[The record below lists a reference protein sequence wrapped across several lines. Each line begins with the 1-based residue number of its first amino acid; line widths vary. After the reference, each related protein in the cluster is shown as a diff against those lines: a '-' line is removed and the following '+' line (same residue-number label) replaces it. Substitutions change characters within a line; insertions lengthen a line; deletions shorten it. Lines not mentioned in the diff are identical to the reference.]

1 MSNTNEQLK
10 KEWMSHT
17 REAIEK
23 KWYKCE
29 LSSGLYDDVWRQV
42 TYPEFLCAADYRIV
56 KTPNHP
62 EYVEP
67 PKMVKVEFETTKE
80 LANDLLNNILEQVNS
95 SEVSSMQ
102 LVLLN
107 KIISGLKKAAFC

>member
-1 MSNTNEQLK
+1 MSTKNEQLK

-29 LSSGLYDDVWRQV
+29 LSSGLYDGVWREI
-42 TYPEFLCAADYRIV
+42 TCPEFLCAADYRIV
-56 KTPNHP
+56 KTSNHP

-67 PKMVKVEFETTKE
+67 PKMVKVEFETTKYAAIE
-80 LANDLLNNILEQVNS
+80 LFNYYVSIAPLLAPGSDSES
-95 SEVSSMQ
+95 SVKSM
-102 LVLLN
+102 
-107 KIISGLKKAAFC
+107 IDGLRKAAAD